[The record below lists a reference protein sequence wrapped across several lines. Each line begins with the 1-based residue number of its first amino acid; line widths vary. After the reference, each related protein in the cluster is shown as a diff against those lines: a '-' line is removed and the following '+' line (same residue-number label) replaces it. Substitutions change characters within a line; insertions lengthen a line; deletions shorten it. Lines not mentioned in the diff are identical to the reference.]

1 MSNKIHITKLQVNNF
16 RNIEKADYEF
26 SDGKNAIAGKNAIGK
41 TNVLEAISW
50 VMVGKSIAGG
60 SDDTANKPHSDLTK
74 VVEVSVTISN
84 GTTEHTITKRYTP
97 LVADGKVVSH
107 TSDIMLDGNKFATQK
122 AAKSTLTDLLGI
134 DGDKIGLYINP
145 LRLSQIPYKDLRQYI
160 ISIIGDADEK
170 DIYKENPVLKKL
182 IGDDLVTFKNDI
194 EAYSKYLNSESKKLK
209 EEIKTKESILLFLQ
223 NDKIATERRFKDTN
237 IDKVLIDIET
247 DIRFAN
253 AKTNDKVNELTSKQ
267 TALSLYLNMRLEIL
281 NAKAK
286 QVFGQVRW
294 NFIEYNLKDM
304 SYSEVCHPYIIGKD
318 TKFDNGSTSEKVI
331 TGIAIINA
339 LCDATATPHLP
350 ILFDE
355 GEALDS
361 ESIANKIVS
370 PSQIITAKVSDAFIT
385 PTVIQL

>member
-1 MSNKIHITKLQVNNF
+1 
-16 RNIEKADYEF
+16 
-26 SDGKNAIAGKNAIGK
+26 
-41 TNVLEAISW
+41 
-50 VMVGKSIAGG
+50 
-60 SDDTANKPHSDLTK
+60 
-74 VVEVSVTISN
+74 
-84 GTTEHTITKRYTP
+84 
-97 LVADGKVVSH
+97 
-107 TSDIMLDGNKFATQK
+107 
-122 AAKSTLTDLLGI
+122 
-134 DGDKIGLYINP
+134 
-145 LRLSQIPYKDLRQYI
+145 
-160 ISIIGDADEK
+160 
-170 DIYKENPVLKKL
+170 
-182 IGDDLVTFKNDI
+182 
-194 EAYSKYLNSESKKLK
+194 
-209 EEIKTKESILLFLQ
+209 
-223 NDKIATERRFKDTN
+223 
-237 IDKVLIDIET
+237 
-247 DIRFAN
+247 
-253 AKTNDKVNELTSKQ
+253 
-267 TALSLYLNMRLEIL
+267 MRLEIL